1 MNLQLL
7 EIKRCLTFTTVNCID
22 IIAGIHNMA
31 RFLIILAS
39 FLLLAGCVTTKTP
52 EERGAYR
59 INKVKVI
66 VPNGEHSALVAK
78 QLKRK
83 FNQVARE
90 SAKWVPAGTPAQ
102 NMTIVL
108 TKVRYSTVFGFKG
121 SARGRIK
128 GYVFLGQKAQGIVY
142 RFEVSGDPGKG
153 TMESLSIGFN
163 KYYSPEWVFNRLI
176 ERLAYTY
183 KKNVYL
189 VNDSSYFDKIADAPT
204 PVRRSPSAGVPSRTK
219 SHKQGI
225 TPPPLVLIG
234 G

>member
-1 MNLQLL
+1 
-7 EIKRCLTFTTVNCID
+7 
-22 IIAGIHNMA
+22 MA
-31 RFLIILAS
+31 RFLIIIAS

-83 FNQVARE
+83 FNQVARN
-90 SAKWVPAGTPAQ
+90 SAKWVPAGTPAK
-102 NMTIVL
+102 NITIVL
-108 TKVRYSTVFGFKG
+108 TKVRYSTMFGFKG
-121 SARGRIK
+121 SATGQLK
-128 GYVFLGQKAQGIVY
+128 GYAFLGQKAQDVVY

-153 TMESLSIGFN
+153 TMESLSIGFDR
-163 KYYSPEWVFNRLI
+163 YYSPEWVFNRLI
-176 ERLAYTY
+176 DRLVYTY

-189 VNDSSYFDKIADAPT
+189 VNDKSYFDKIADAPKT
-204 PVRRSPSAGVPSRTK
+204 VHSSPSRPISPRRASTGSK
-219 SHKQGI
+219 SQKTGI
-225 TPPPLVLIG
+225 TPPPLVLVG